1 MKQIFQQNISG
12 TLKPHDRCLHARYT
26 EEKSSLWSKCN
37 GRSTCDAQAQFLCLS
52 HITKLAGCLGNQ
64 LIWQHTV
71 HVGQR
76 GSRPVTHTH
85 TPATLHYLTIRPG
98 QQLQPKQK
106 VNISSGSTMRH
117 SVFLF
122 CFWWV
127 VFKPSGSSQF
137 PFPML
142 PAGGSYLLPGCFLA
156 TCKQPG
162 RKIKFLVAQIS
173 LSSPPFTNKTNNK
186 IQVKIPTQI
195 SAALKTNHPQKHT
208 ALHPSPGTST
218 PVLDESHYL
227 WNLGQTKLQTYS
239 PPDFCSLIQIPT
251 RYPSWYSQ
259 SHPHV
264 TKQMPHHVAGARIC
278 SLYAVIWGQ
287 NTAPTPCSCDL
298 QKSAA
303 FGFFFGRR
311 NGSWMQ
317 PILQD
322 NRWG

>member
-1 MKQIFQQNISG
+1 MLGWPVKQIFQQNISG
-12 TLKPHDRCLHARYT
+12 TLKPHDRCLHARYI

-37 GRSTCDAQAQFLCLS
+37 GRSTCDAQAQLLCLS
-52 HITKLAGCLGNQ
+52 HITKLAGCLG
-64 LIWQHTV
+64 
-71 HVGQR
+71 
-76 GSRPVTHTH
+76 SRPFTHTH
-85 TPATLHYLTIRPG
+85 THLPPFITWPSDQASSYNQSRRLTF
-98 QQLQPKQK
+98 QVAALC
-106 VNISSGSTMRH
+106 V
-117 SVFLF
+117 SVFLV

-162 RKIKFLVAQIS
+162 RKIKSLVAQIS

-195 SAALKTNHPQKHT
+195 SAALKTNHAQKHT

-218 PVLDESHYL
+218 LVLDESHYL
-227 WNLGQTKLQTYS
+227 WNLGQIKLQTYS

-278 SLYAVIWGQ
+278 NSYAVIWGQ
-287 NTAPTPCSCDL
+287 HTAPTPCSCDL
-298 QKSAA
+298 QKSAVKDQQHL
-303 FGFFFGRR
+303 GFFGRR
-311 NGSWMQ
+311 GRVLECN
-317 PILQD
+317 PFCKITAEAK
-322 NRWG
+322 